1 MAIDTVIFISNPFG
15 FGPAGK
21 TIILIQE
28 LRRKWNGRIVYIA
41 SQKCLDILPRELR
54 DSIDV
59 IEADE
64 RNPDDLSNILV
75 EFVSAMVVV
84 VLNRSAVH
92 TARSLGMKTFF
103 VDSLSWMWDEIPS
116 EYLSANI
123 YYYYNIFGTPEQ
135 LSDLEN
141 ARSVSPILGALP
153 SRQIGPRNILIHIG
167 GFSNPFAK
175 DNEGYL
181 CLLADLINKIDSNYN
196 VTVAGGKS
204 SIDFLAKISRDK
216 NTEFVVVGRDAFLK
230 KLAQSERFITT
241 SGSTAV
247 FEAFAIGT
255 PTVFLPPTNLSQW
268 KQLRLLSMRNAAP
281 LQMAWEKYTDVP
293 NNLDLLSEKEALN
306 VFARLPETIL
316 NTPTVNKMHTDFLT
330 LISVSADFSD
340 QNALISKTLDG
351 ASVIISDILKVVV
364 PSKG

>member
-1 MAIDTVIFISNPFG
+1 M
-15 FGPAGK
+15 
-21 TIILIQE
+21 
-28 LRRKWNGRIVYIA
+28 WNGRIVYIA
-41 SQKCLDILPRELR
+41 SHKCLDILPNELR
-54 DSIDV
+54 ASIDV
-59 IEADE
+59 VETDE
-64 RNPDDLSNILV
+64 RNPDVLSNVL
-75 EFVSAMVVV
+75 EDFVSAMVVV
-84 VLNRSAVH
+84 VLNRSAVR
-92 TARSLGMKTFF
+92 TARHLGMKTFF

-116 EYLSANI
+116 EYLSANT
-123 YYYYNIFGTPEQ
+123 YYYYDIFGIQER
-135 LSDLEN
+135 LSNLEN
-141 ARSVSPILGALP
+141 VRPVSPILGVLP
-153 SRQIGPRNILIHIG
+153 NRQMTPHNLLIHIG
-167 GFSNPFAK
+167 GFSNPFAE

-181 CLLADLINKIDSNYN
+181 YLLADLISKIDSKYS

-204 SIDFLAKISRDK
+204 SVDLLTKISGVRKIEFIAAERD
-216 NTEFVVVGRDAFLK
+216 VFLK
-230 KLAQSERFITT
+230 KLAQAERFVTT
-241 SGSTAV
+241 PGSTAV